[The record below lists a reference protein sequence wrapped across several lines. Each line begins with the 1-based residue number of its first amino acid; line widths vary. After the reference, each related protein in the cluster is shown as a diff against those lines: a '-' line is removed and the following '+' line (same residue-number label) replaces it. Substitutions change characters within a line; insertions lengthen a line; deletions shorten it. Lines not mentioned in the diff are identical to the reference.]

1 MRFVA
6 GRVAAMAE
14 LLLARALWRSSIGKM
29 LPLRGSQVAPS
40 EELAAPREP
49 VAPSGRCCRQWRSK
63 DAIGKMLPSM
73 AQLRCHREEQP
84 IGEAAEK
91 PEGRG

>member
-6 GRVAAMAE
+6 GQVAAMAE
-14 LLLARALWRSSIGKM
+14 LLPARTLWRSSIGKT
-29 LPLRGSQVAPS
+29 
-40 EELAAPREP
+40 LAAPREP
-49 VAPSGRCCRQWRSK
+49 SGTIGRACRS
-63 DAIGKMLPSM
+63 AGASGTIGKMLPSM

-84 IGEAAEK
+84 VGEAAGK